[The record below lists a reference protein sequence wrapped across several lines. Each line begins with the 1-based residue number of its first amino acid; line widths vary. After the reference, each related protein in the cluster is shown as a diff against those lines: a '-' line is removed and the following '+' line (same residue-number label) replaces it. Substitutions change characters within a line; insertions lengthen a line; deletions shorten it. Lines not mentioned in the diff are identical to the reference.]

1 MRAFYTILTL
11 FLASTTIALCLVP
24 AEETQLALV
33 QAVDKAWADAAA
45 SKDVDRMLSFYT
57 DDAVFI
63 APNGSL
69 IKGKDDLQ
77 KLWSRFF
84 KLPSYSLT
92 WTATKVEASK
102 DGTVAYSYGTWE
114 ESRVRDDK
122 KTTQTGTYLA
132 VWKKQTDGS
141 WKVAVDKP

>member
-11 FLASTTIALCLVP
+11 FLANTPIAQCLVP

-33 QAVDKAWADAAA
+33 QAADKAWADAAA
-45 SKDVDRMLSFYT
+45 SKNVGRMLSFYT

-63 APNGSL
+63 TPNGSL

-92 WTATKVEASK
+92 WTATK
-102 DGTVAYSYGTWE
+102 G
-114 ESRVRDDK
+114 
-122 KTTQTGTYLA
+122 
-132 VWKKQTDGS
+132 
-141 WKVAVDKP
+141 